1 MYAIALA
8 GQALVVLLM
17 ATVSYWGSKRIDPE
31 TRIRARTIS
40 LDSTIRSKKMA
51 LVAPPLVGFVVFLGT
66 LGVNDSP
73 NRDTG
78 SVLGL
83 GVLVVLL
90 LAHRG
95 TVKRAAR

>member
-8 GQALVVLLM
+8 GQALVLLLM
-17 ATVSYWGSKRIDPE
+17 ATV
-31 TRIRARTIS
+31 
-40 LDSTIRSKKMA
+40 
-51 LVAPPLVGFVVFLGT
+51 T

-73 NRDTG
+73 NRDAG
-78 SVLGL
+78 AVLGL